1 MTSPANT
8 PDRPP
13 GRPPGRPKESAL
25 ALFREGP
32 FRLLFT
38 IRLTSNTANQMLGVV
53 VGWQIYDIT
62 GSAFQLGMIGLV
74 QFLPPL
80 ALTLFA
86 GQIADRYDRRWVI
99 RVCLSVE
106 IFVPIGFIALI
117 NLADP
122 ADPPIAL
129 FYALL
134 FVNSLARTFESPA
147 QQALLPSMVGREV
160 LARAITLST
169 SAQKM
174 SALLGPS
181 AGGLIYMIG
190 PTVDYATCLVLILIA
205 TGASFALPL
214 PKFGDRDGRDRSWN
228 TVFSGLQFIVRT
240 PVILGLMSLDLLAVF
255 FGGVTALLPI
265 FAKDILDIG
274 PVGLGILRAAPAV
287 GALLMAVVL
296 ARHPVKRRAGRLLF
310 AGVAAYGVATLV
322 FAFSGNVALSVA
334 CMLAAGAGDMLGQV
348 LRQTIIQLRTP
359 DAMRGRIAAVG
370 SLSVN
375 VGSQLGMFESGVTAA
390 LLGTVGSVVLGGVA
404 VLTIVATW
412 MRRFPEIRGIE
423 HPEEDAVPE
432 KAAP

>member
-1 MTSPANT
+1 MTSPTHT
-8 PDRPP
+8 PD
-13 GRPPGRPKESAL
+13 RPKESAL

-38 IRLTSNTANQMLGVV
+38 IRLTSNTANQILGVV

-74 QFLPPL
+74 QFAPPL

-86 GQIADRYDRRWVI
+86 GQIADRYDRRWVM

-106 IFVPIGFIALI
+106 IFVPIGFIALT
-117 NLADP
+117 NMA
-122 ADPPIAL
+122 APPIAW

-134 FVNSLARTFESPA
+134 FVNSLVRTFESPA
-147 QQALLPSMVGREV
+147 QQALLPSMVGRDV

-174 SALLGPS
+174 SALLGPA
-181 AGGLIYMIG
+181 AGGLIYMISA
-190 PTVDYATCLVLILIA
+190 TADYATCLVLILIA
-205 TGASFALPL
+205 AGTSFALPL

-228 TVFSGLQFIVRT
+228 TVFSGLQFIVKT

-265 FAKDILDIG
+265 FAKDVLDIG
-274 PVGLGILRAAPAV
+274 PVGLGVLRAAPAV
-287 GALLMAVVL
+287 GALMMAVVL
-296 ARHPVKRRAGRLLF
+296 ARFPVKRAAGRLLF

-404 VLTIVATW
+404 VLAIVATW
-412 MRRFPEIRGIE
+412 MRRFPEIRDIE

-432 KAAP
+432 KVSP

>member
-1 MTSPANT
+1 MTSPT
-8 PDRPP
+8 D
-13 GRPPGRPKESAL
+13 KKDSAL

-62 GSAFQLGMIGLV
+62 GSALQLGMIGLV
-74 QFLPPL
+74 QFAPPL
-80 ALTLFA
+80 ALMLFA
-86 GQIADRYDRRWVI
+86 GQVADRYDRRWVI
-99 RVCLSVE
+99 RLSLCVQ
-106 IFVPIGFIALI
+106 FLAPVGFIVLSNMA
-117 NLADP
+117 A
-122 ADPPIAL
+122 PPLYI
-129 FYALL
+129 FYVLL
-134 FVNSLARTFESPA
+134 FINAMARTFDSPA
-147 QQALLPSMVGREV
+147 QQAVLPSMVGRHV
-160 LARAITLST
+160 LAQAITLTT
-169 SAQKM
+169 SAQKI
-174 SALLGPS
+174 SALVGP
-181 AGGLIYMIG
+181 AVGGLIAAASYSA
-190 PTVDYATCLVLILIA
+190 TYATCLALIVIA
-205 TGASFALPL
+205 AATSFALPL
-214 PKFGDRDGRDRSWN
+214 PKFGDRVGRDRSWN
-228 TVFSGLQFIVRT
+228 TVFSGLQYIVKT

-287 GALLMAVVL
+287 GALMMAVVL
-296 ARHPVKRRAGRLLF
+296 ARYPVKRRAGRWLF

-334 CMLAAGAGDMLGQV
+334 CMVAAGAGDMLGQV

-370 SLSVN
+370 SFTVN
-375 VGSQLGMFESGVTAA
+375 VGSQLGMFESGVAAA

-404 VLTIVATW
+404 VLAIVGTW
-412 MRRFPEIRGIE
+412 MRRFPEIRDIE

-432 KAAP
+432 KASP